1 MLFIVLVIFVIRN
14 WIMMKRKKKLVSFIG
29 TDTKANFSLARPPL
43 THQNLFTG
51 FKNSVIQP
59 IYVFSEMFS

>member
-29 TDTKANFSLARPPL
+29 TDTKANFSLARPP
-43 THQNLFTG
+43 
-51 FKNSVIQP
+51 
-59 IYVFSEMFS
+59 